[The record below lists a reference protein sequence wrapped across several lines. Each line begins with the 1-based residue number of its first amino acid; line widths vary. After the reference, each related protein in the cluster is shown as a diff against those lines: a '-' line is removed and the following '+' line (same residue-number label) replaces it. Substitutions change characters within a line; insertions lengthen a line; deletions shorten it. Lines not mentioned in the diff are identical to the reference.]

1 MSKVSSDRSVMYK
14 YIMCLQKVILEA
26 AKDFVSF
33 VNHSPSP
40 YHGRYRGGNKL
51 LEQEHSTN
59 SLGA

>member
-1 MSKVSSDRSVMYK
+1 MYK